1 MRKIFLLIARTLFS
15 LIFISAGV
23 SQLYNWSETTTRLA
37 GAFCQWQMYFESS
50 AYASDNIRFCVSITP
65 FLIGI
70 AIFLEVVGGLLILSN
85 YKMRLGAFFLL
96 IFLVP
101 TTLIFHSFWL
111 EIGEGFHIQLE
122 LLLKNLSII
131 GALLYFLIRPQE
143 KKATT

>member
-15 LIFISAGV
+15 LIFIGAGV
-23 SQLYNWSETTTRLA
+23 SQLYNWSETTTRLT

-50 AYASDNIRFCVSITP
+50 AYASENIRLFVSITP
-65 FLIGI
+65 ILIGI
-70 AIFLEVVGGLLILSN
+70 AIFLEVVGGLLILAN

-122 LLLKNLSII
+122 QFLKNLSII

-143 KKATT
+143 KKATI